1 MLLHDRSLRAAQ
13 DSEVVANLLADFAEL
28 LLEIRGRFVEELARL
43 SLDAATDVD
52 EDISVPHLRG
62 HDVVHA
68 PLHSRAGFERAVTVG
83 AEHLFEDVG
92 VIVIP
97 GSIALDR
104 AAVTCKHADIAFI
117 GKVSGTCLNFFIK
130 LSNASARRYCTS
142 LSFVFMIFTK
152 RAEPSSSNIELA
164 QRTQRQV
171 TRSYFGYL
179 SSADGAGPQS
189 SLSMLQ

>member
-1 MLLHDRSLRAAQ
+1 MLLHDRSLLAAQ

-117 GKVSGTCLNFFIK
+117 GKVSGDLPEFLHQAFECFGKEVLHLAFLCLHDLHEK
-130 LSNASARRYCTS
+130 GGT
-142 LSFVFMIFTK
+142 V
-152 RAEPSSSNIELA
+152 EL
-164 QRTQRQV
+164 
-171 TRSYFGYL
+171 
-179 SSADGAGPQS
+179 
-189 SLSMLQ
+189 